1 MRDRGWLG
9 QGGLAWVLGM
19 GGAVVLGLPEPTLA
33 QLNLVPDTEPGLSLD
48 TRVTNGFVEGGRSSG
63 ANLFHSF
70 AEFNVPENQTVTFNS
85 RNFDNSGNFENI
97 LSRVTGNDPSDI
109 LGTLGVNGPANLF
122 LLNPNGITFGPNAQ
136 LALEGGSFV
145 ATTANAI
152 GFPTGGEFSTTST
165 VVPGDALLTVNPS
178 ALFFN
183 ETPAGAIVN
192 QSTTGL
198 EVQPGENLLLVG
210 GEVRV
215 ENDDPNTSTNGGILR
230 APGGGIALG
239 GLAEPGVVEIVDG
252 TDDAS
257 NPGLNF
263 PNIGLNFP
271 DGVKRADVSITNG
284 SIVDVVAGDGGDIA
298 IYANNINIS
307 GENTFVCAGIGTTAS
322 SCDTP
327 GSAFGS
333 PSSEAGNILFDATGE
348 VNISQ
353 SRVENDLNPGATGNS
368 VRDIFEAVDLLID
381 TGDTSVIFGSIF
393 ITAESL
399 SVTDGASVSTSTFG
413 AGNAGLVF
421 IEARDSVSIEGFRE
435 VSIPGS
441 PEPEISRSKLAS
453 TVASGAQGNA
463 GGILIQTGSFSLT
476 NYSLI
481 DSSTS
486 GQGDAGAVIVE
497 ADGAVSLANDSV
509 IFNNVEPGG
518 IGAGGFI
525 DITAESLSLS
535 NGAQMQT
542 LVREDDDVSGA
553 GQGNAGRVEINVR
566 DTVTISGLGSPRF
579 GNQGVP
585 LPSAIFSTVNTGAS
599 GNAGNIEISARSIS
613 LSDRG
618 QVNTN
623 LGGSGVP
630 GTIFLEATDSISLNN
645 EASIR
650 TVIEEGAIAT
660 IETNPFSNEISGSL
674 ADEAGN
680 TTTGAILIS
689 TDTLSLRNDSEI
701 NANTRG
707 LGDAGAVIILADDAV
722 SLDNRSNITSRV
734 EEVDGQGDAGGILM
748 GVGSL
753 SVAGG
758 SQISTSAFG
767 QGNPGLILVGADDEI
782 SIEGTDNLVDG
793 SLRPSGIFSQVGEN
807 NANPDVIGGGMI
819 LTAEAFS
826 ITDGAVISVSNLG
839 EGTAGD
845 LIITAHED
853 IILNN
858 RGAIAAVSESGK
870 GGNIILTS
878 GDFLLLLDG
887 STITTDAFNPVNPS
901 VNAGNIFVLTRYV
914 IAAPF
919 RTNDIVA
926 NAVEGFGGN
935 VFVFAA
941 RLYDIEERVEVFP
954 TNDIDASS
962 DFGIDGTVTE
972 NVLNVDPTQGLT
984 NLPANPVDPSTLI
997 AETCA
1002 PRGGLAEGERN
1013 QFIVT
1018 GRGGLPPDPNAAF
1031 PGEAVV
1037 DDVGLPEEESPVD
1050 DSSSANPASGEMA
1063 SSQVPDR
1070 IEAQGWVYGEDGK
1083 IIFTAQAH
1091 TATPSTPALTPASI
1105 CNDVST
1111 SHQPR

>member
-1 MRDRGWLG
+1 MVCDRGWLG
-9 QGGLAWVLGM
+9 QGGLACVLGM
-19 GGAVVLGLPEPTLA
+19 GGAVVLGLPEPALA
-33 QLNLVPDTEPGLSLD
+33 QLNLIPDTEPGLSLNTQVNQVD
-48 TRVTNGFVEGGRSSG
+48 DGWVVDNGTRSG
-63 ANLFHSF
+63 NNNNLFHSF

-85 RNFDNSGNFENI
+85 GNFKNI

-109 LGTLGVNGPANLF
+109 LGTLEVDGPANLF

-136 LALEGGSFV
+136 LDLKGGSFV

-165 VVPGDALLTVNPS
+165 VVPDDALLTVNPS

-198 EVQPGENLLLVG
+198 EVPTGESLFLVG

-215 ENDDPNTSTNGGILR
+215 ENGGTLR
-230 APGGGIALG
+230 APGGRIELG
-239 GLAEPGVVEIVDG
+239 GLAEEGKVEIIEPINRD
-252 TDDAS
+252 
-257 NPGLNF
+257 NPD
-263 PNIGLNFP
+263 LNFP
-271 DGVKRADVSITNG
+271 DVRLQFPEGVERADITLTNG
-284 SIVDVVAGDGGDIA
+284 AAVDVVAGDGGDIA
-298 IYANNINIS
+298 IR
-307 GENTFVCAGIGTTAS
+307 GEDIRITGSNVCAGIGSTPTCGRTTAS
-322 SCDTP
+322 PTSLF
-327 GSAFGS
+327 SRV
-333 PSSEAGNILFDATGE
+333 AGNILLDATGE
-348 VNISQ
+348 VSISQ
-353 SRVENDLNPGATGNS
+353 SSRIENNINEGATGIQGN
-368 VRDIFEAVDLLID
+368 IFEAIAQGIL
-381 TGDTSVIFGSIF
+381 FGSIA
-393 ITAESL
+393 ISAENFSL
-399 SVTDGASVSTSTFG
+399 TDSSQISTSTFG
-413 AGNAGLVF
+413 DGSAGLVLIGADDQVFVNNSQIFSNSNARGDAGGISIVAEDISLSNAELESKITGLGTGGVILLRGENGSVSLDNTIVRGNVEAGALGSALGILIEADSISLSNETELQTQTAGIGNAGSVILRTEGGTISLDNSRVF
-421 IEARDSVSIEGFRE
+421 ASVESGGQGKGGNIQIE
-435 VSIPGS
+435 
-441 PEPEISRSKLAS
+441 
-453 TVASGAQGNA
+453 
-463 GGILIQTGSFSLT
+463 TGSLSMSNDSELQT
-476 NYSLI
+476 LI
-481 DSSTS
+481 REG
-486 GQGDAGAVIVE
+486 GQGDAGLIFVQAS
-497 ADGAVSLANDSV
+497 DSVSLSRSQMFSSIEKGGEGQTGSNEFAG
-509 IFNNVEPGG
+509 NVF
-518 IGAGGFI
+518 GALFDRDEEITGSIFI
-525 DITAESLSLS
+525 DTGTLSLDESLLTSS
-535 NGAQMQT
+535 S
-542 LVREDDDVSGA
+542 SGI
-553 GQGNAGRVEINVR
+553 GNAG
-566 DTVTISGLGSPRF
+566 
-579 GNQGVP
+579 
-585 LPSAIFSTVNTGAS
+585 
-599 GNAGNIEISARSIS
+599 
-613 LSDRG
+613 
-618 QVNTN
+618 
-623 LGGSGVP
+623 
-630 GTIFLEATDSISLNN
+630 
-645 EASIR
+645 
-650 TVIEEGAIAT
+650 
-660 IETNPFSNEISGSL
+660 
-674 ADEAGN
+674 
-680 TTTGAILIS
+680 
-689 TDTLSLRNDSEI
+689 
-701 NANTRG
+701 
-707 LGDAGAVIILADDAV
+707 AVVILADDTV
-722 SLDNRSNITSRV
+722 SLDNRSDITSRV
-734 EEVDGQGDAGGILM
+734 EVGGQGDAGGILM
-748 GVGSL
+748 GVDSL
-753 SVAGG
+753 SVAGN
-758 SQISTSAFG
+758 SQVSTSALG

-782 SIEGTDNLVDG
+782 SLEGTDNLINDQ
-793 SLRPSGIFSQVGEN
+793 LRPSGIFSQVGRY

-819 LTAEAFS
+819 LEAEAFS

-1037 DDVGLPEEESPVD
+1037 DDAGLPEEESPVD

-1063 SSQVPDR
+1063 SSQAPDR